1 MNYVICDCNSPY
13 VFCLFVCFG
22 GGEREGEGGGGRG
35 AGRMNC
41 FVLSRSMY
49 DCNSLG
55 AWSEGEG
62 GGACELCYTWLQLTL
77 YLFWFF
83 LGGGRGGRGGRRK
96 GRGQGVWIVLFC
108 VALFVVVICSVY
120 VIATHSSGHTCQG
133 VIWGRREGGE
143 GVRIVLFCVAQR
155 HFDASGLVEGCDSG
169 CCSVYCSVLQSVAV

>member
-1 MNYVICDCNSPY
+1 MYKPDAHSVYWLQLTRLVTLVLACFRGDGVGSEEGKGGRMNYAICDCNSPY

-22 GGEREGEGGGGRG
+22 RGEREGEGGGGRG

-83 LGGGRGGRGGRRK
+83 LGGGRGGRGGGGK
-96 GRGQGVWIVLFC
+96 EGGRAYGLFC
-108 VALFVVVICSVY
+108 FVSLY
-120 VIATHSSGHTCQG
+120 L
-133 VIWGRREGGE
+133 W
-143 GVRIVLFCVAQR
+143 L
-155 HFDASGLVEGCDSG
+155 
-169 CCSVYCSVLQSVAV
+169 

>member
-1 MNYVICDCNSPY
+1 MTATHWGRGVREREEGRVNYVIHGCNSPY
-13 VFCLFVCFG
+13 TFFGFFWG
-22 GGEREGEGGGGRG
+22 GGEGE
-35 AGRMNC
+35 
-41 FVLSRSMY
+41 
-49 DCNSLG
+49 
-55 AWSEGEG
+55 
-62 GGACELCYTWLQLTL
+62 
-77 YLFWFF
+77 
-83 LGGGRGGRGGRRK
+83 GGRRK